1 MSDLV
6 FERGNVQEFV
16 WGPASPGGEEGAPRT
31 MTARVFRLIRSDITS
46 GRIKPGTKLQV
57 EPLKK
62 KYGAGSSPL
71 REALAHLAATGLV
84 YAEDQRGFRVADVS
98 LQELVDVTRLRVD
111 LEISALRASLK
122 LGDIEWE
129 IAVSGAFQRLRH
141 SIAEL
146 TAEDEKAPDRWE
158 QTHRRFH
165 TTVIGACGSPWTLH
179 FCDRLYDQL
188 ERYRRIFV
196 EHSNISPDILEEHEH
211 ILKAVLDRDEEKAV
225 ALLRKHV
232 VMAAY
237 LTEQDMRAQ
246 NIHDADQIPADVRKL
261 FEVE

>member
-1 MSDLV
+1 M
-6 FERGNVQEFV
+6 QEYI
-16 WGPASPGGEEGAPRT
+16 WGPPFAGGDEGTPRT
-31 MTARVFRLIRSDITS
+31 LTARVFRQIRSDITS

-84 YAEDQRGFRVADVS
+84 NSEDQRGFRVADVS
-98 LQELVDVTRLRVD
+98 LQELVDVTRLRVN
-111 LEISALRASLK
+111 LELSALRASLK
-122 LGDIEWE
+122 NGDIEWE
-129 IAVSGAFQRLRH
+129 ISVSGAFQRLRH

-146 TAEDEKAPDRWE
+146 TADDGGAPDKWE
-158 QTHRRFH
+158 LTHRRFH
-165 TTVIGACGSPWTLH
+165 LSVIGACGSPWTLH

-196 EHSNISPDILEEHEH
+196 THSNISPDILEEHEH
-211 ILKAVLDRDEEKAV
+211 IRDAVLKRDEARAES
-225 ALLRKHV
+225 LLRRHI

-246 NIHDADQIPADVRKL
+246 NIHDADRIPVDVRKL
-261 FEVE
+261 FDQP